1 MENTPLAQSYAL
13 SLLTLMGN
21 QEGTNED
28 NPPLGW
34 ALHLETQSSVFNLAA
49 HRLLRTLIEH
59 SPSPEAVA
67 QQFMTE
73 LARCENSA
81 VIDLGDALSTLC
93 DTFYVEYYVQV
104 DSLNSDRSISPANWA
119 AAVYKELS
127 RNGNISPLTNLAVL
141 YLNDLV
147 IPFRNPTG
155 RRTPTSSQS
164 LTPDP
169 MRRDNSLLL
178 ESATVCRNQAALKEL
193 VLRRDGPSCPVTGAS
208 FDGDGS
214 VIPRCTPI
222 IPFSIH
228 EKEPVLVAIEMFT
241 GKEVSADTIQRFNNH
256 PANAIN
262 LESNAHDS
270 MDKRLAW
277 GIEAK
282 SVNNGWKYY
291 FRPVKPAGVPI
302 FIRHI
307 IQDGDEIK
315 LGKGDDWS
323 TIELPDPRLCNLRL
337 AVARVFAAS
346 GFAEVVKKILKDN
359 EGDAPTDF
367 GDELSRRLAMLSVL
381 GY

>member
-1 MENTPLAQSYAL
+1 MRTIRPSDGPC
-13 SLLTLMGN
+13 TWRHN
-21 QEGTNED
+21 Q
-28 NPPLGW
+28 
-34 ALHLETQSSVFNLAA
+34 
-49 HRLLRTLIEH
+49 
-59 SPSPEAVA
+59 AVA
-67 QQFMTE
+67 QQFMME

-81 VIDLGDALSTLC
+81 VIDL
-93 DTFYVEYYVQV
+93 V

-119 AAVYKELS
+119 AAVYEELS

-147 IPFRNPTG
+147 IPFRNPIG

-164 LTPDP
+164 LSPDP

-193 VLRRDGPSCPVTGAS
+193 VLRRDGPSCPVTGAP

-214 VIPRCTPI
+214 VIPRCAHI

-228 EKEPVLVAIEMFT
+228 EKEPVLTAIEMFT
-241 GKEVSADTIQRFNNH
+241 GKEVSADIVRHFIDN

-262 LESNAHDS
+262 LQSDAYDS

-291 FRPVKPAGVPI
+291 FRPVKRVLPI
-302 FIRHI
+302 FMRNFIS
-307 IQDGDEIK
+307 DGGEMN
-315 LGKGDDWS
+315 LGKGDDGS

-346 GFAEVVKKILKDN
+346 GAAEVVEKILKDN